1 MWQKFKL
8 DFDMQQAD
16 NQKLAKNTVFLYIR
30 MIVVMFV
37 TFFTTRILLSTLGV
51 EDFGIYNVV
60 CGFVTMFSFLNTSMA
75 NGVQRFYSFAI
86 GKNDTKSISKIF
98 TLAVIIQLIIA
109 VIIIV
114 IVETVGI
121 WYLYNKMNISANR
134 VLDRKSVV

>member
-51 EDFGIYNVV
+51 EDFGIYNV
-60 CGFVTMFSFLNTSMA
+60 
-75 NGVQRFYSFAI
+75 
-86 GKNDTKSISKIF
+86 
-98 TLAVIIQLIIA
+98 
-109 VIIIV
+109 
-114 IVETVGI
+114 
-121 WYLYNKMNISANR
+121 
-134 VLDRKSVV
+134 DRKSVV